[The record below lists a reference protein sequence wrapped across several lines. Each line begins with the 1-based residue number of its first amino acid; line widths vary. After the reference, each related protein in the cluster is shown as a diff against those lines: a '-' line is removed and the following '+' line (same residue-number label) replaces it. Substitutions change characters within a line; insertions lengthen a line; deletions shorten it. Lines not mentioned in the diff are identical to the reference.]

1 MKYVKYISGIA
12 FAALLSGCASG
23 LSTSGVVAPTSSSAV
38 APVAQKNDVIAWASA
53 CDGWDNLK
61 SNLTIFEVNKKVP
74 PKDNPTITKVVEAT
88 DPLCTAYPVN
98 LSAAT
103 STVLASTSQLITL
116 IPGLGTSPITSALI
130 TTLGTK
136 APTTTK

>member
-1 MKYVKYISGIA
+1 MKRIIS
-12 FAALLSGCASG
+12 ALFVMGSAMALAGCAGG
-23 LSTSGVVAPTSSSAV
+23 LSTTGVVAPTTSSAV

-74 PKDNPTITKVVEAT
+74 PKDNPTITKVVTAT

-116 IPGLGTSPITSALI
+116 VPGLGTSPITSALI

-136 APTTTK
+136 APTTK